1 MMSTPLPELPFVLF
15 ALLLHF
21 VWEMLQAP
29 LWVGMANLA
38 HAEGV
43 RVCAIAALGDVVIAL
58 VAYWSAT
65 LYARSRLWLL
75 DPPRATWAVYIVV
88 GLVLTVAYEYAATGA
103 FARWEYAASQPRL
116 PVLGTGLAPVLQW
129 LLLPP
134 LTVWLTRI
142 HVLGR
147 MSGRATRA
155 GQRSRSN

>member
-1 MMSTPLPELPFVLF
+1 MTSTPPPELPFALF

-21 VWEMLQAP
+21 PWEILQAP

-43 RVCAIAALGDVVIAL
+43 RICGIAALGDVVIAL
-58 VAYWSAT
+58 AAYEAAALST
-65 LYARSRLWLL
+65 RSRLWLL
-75 DPPRATWAVYIVV
+75 NPPRAAWAVYIAV

-103 FARWEYAASQPRL
+103 FARWEYVASHPRL

-129 LLLPP
+129 LVLPP
-134 LTVWLTRI
+134 LTLWLTRF

-147 MSGRATRA
+147 MTGSATRA
-155 GQRSRSN
+155 GAKSRSG